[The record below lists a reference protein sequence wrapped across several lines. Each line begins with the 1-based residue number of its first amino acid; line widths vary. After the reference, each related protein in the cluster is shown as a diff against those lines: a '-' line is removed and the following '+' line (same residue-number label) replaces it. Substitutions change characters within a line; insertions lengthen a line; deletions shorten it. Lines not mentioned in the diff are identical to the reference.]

1 MLYIK
6 DPLCF
11 KESITISLEVFSGSG
26 EFEFL
31 QDFIG
36 KMPSTVSAINFDISM
51 EIEKDLLRCIYK
63 FKETKTFYYLRED
76 FKNIL
81 YDIEIQLNKKMVS

>member
-11 KESITISLEVFSGSG
+11 KESITISLEVLSGG
-26 EFEFL
+26 GDYEAL
-31 QDFIG
+31 QGFIG
-36 KMPSTVSAINFDISM
+36 KIPSTVSTINLDIPM
-51 EIEKDLLRCIYK
+51 EIEVALLHCIDK
-63 FKETKTFYYLRED
+63 FKETRTYYYLRED
-76 FKNIL
+76 FKNAL